1 MKSHEKGIN
10 NNSNIYFY
18 TASSQG
24 KRTFYYPLCVGH
36 FYYEAGYH
44 LTRDSYDSFL
54 IMYVLNGKCVVKTD
68 DSTHEMKTGQILILD
83 CYKPHEY
90 YSVKGWEAV
99 WIHFDGVTARDYYNI
114 ITKGISSTVI
124 TLQDTYRFQKY
135 IKKIYEEF
143 HKNNMIKES
152 LISNYITNIL
162 TELTLTNT
170 SNYTK
175 SNRIATNRTKAN
187 RSNKYPNDIHHNDIN
202 HNNINRTELN
212 RTEAIEE
219 VIRYINEHI
228 DEVLS
233 LNELSSLVSLSPYY
247 FTRVFKK
254 EVGMPPHEY
263 IIETRMNAAKF
274 YLKTTNLTIKEI
286 AINLGFSNESSFC
299 TTFKKRE
306 NLTPSEYRV
315 SSSVNM

>member
-1 MKSHEKGIN
+1 MKSHETGIN
-10 NNSNIYFY
+10 NKSNIYFY
-18 TASSQG
+18 TASSQA

-54 IMYVLNGKCVVKTD
+54 IMYILNGNCIVKAD
-68 DSTHEMKTGQILILD
+68 DNTHEMKTGQILLLD

-90 YSVKGWEAV
+90 YSMKGWEAV
-99 WIHFDGVTARDYYNI
+99 WIHFDGVTASDYYNI
-114 ITKGISSTVI
+114 ITKGNSSSVF
-124 TLQDTYRFQKY
+124 TLQDSYRFQKY
-135 IKKIYEEF
+135 LKKIYEEF
-143 HKNNMIKES
+143 HHNNMIKES
-152 LISNYITNIL
+152 IISNYITNIL
-162 TELTLTNT
+162 TELTLTHNP
-170 SNYTK
+170 NYYKTK
-175 SNRIATNRTKAN
+175 HTKIDRSETNHTE
-187 RSNKYPNDIHHNDIN
+187 
-202 HNNINRTELN
+202 INRTEINRAEIN

-263 IIETRMNAAKF
+263 IIETRINAAKF

-286 AINLGFSNESSFC
+286 AMNLGFSNESSFC

-306 NLTPSEYRV
+306 NLTPSQYRV
-315 SSSVNM
+315 SSSVSI